1 MSPKKIF
8 IISLLVTIVVGF
20 FCFSNLVIA
29 DEFGLEEAVT
39 AAGLMNNNQR
49 DLPTLVGSILGTAL
63 SFIGVLF
70 FALMVFGGF
79 MWMTARGNEEQ
90 TKKALSTITAAV
102 IGLIIVLSSYTITSF
117 VFKSV
122 GIQSGDATPSGD
134 VTGANAECV
143 AFNPSFSCNEIG
155 NCDGI
160 ATTTKFTTIE
170 EKNAQGLCTANGEER
185 CKTGLCGEGILVC
198 CKPQKLQP

>member
-8 IISLLVTIVVGF
+8 IVSLLTTIIVSFLF
-20 FCFSNLVIA
+20 FTGTVLA
-29 DEFGLEEAVT
+29 QDYGLTKT
-39 AAGLMNNNQR
+39 AQQAGLMNNNQR

-90 TKKALSTITAAV
+90 TKKALNTITAAV

-122 GIQSGDATPSGD
+122 GI
-134 VTGANAECV
+134 N
-143 AFNPSFSCNEIG
+143 
-155 NCDGI
+155 
-160 ATTTKFTTIE
+160 
-170 EKNAQGLCTANGEER
+170 
-185 CKTGLCGEGILVC
+185 
-198 CKPQKLQP
+198 